1 MKKKLLCLFTCMAM
15 LLVACTGTR
24 ENTSNK
30 EEVKEEKEDITQ
42 YIDCVT
48 LGEYKGLELVK
59 EKGKVEKADIQAKI
73 NEILKQ
79 NAIEKKIKEG
89 KVKLGDTINI
99 DYVGKVDGV
108 PFDNGSA
115 KSQIITLGSSGYIP
129 GFDEGLVGK
138 EVGKEVTINVTFPT
152 DYRETSLQGK
162 AATFDVTI
170 NYIQGEEEMP
180 EWTDA
185 FVRTISEYDTTKEY
199 EQQIRVELEQQL
211 KKVEE
216 ENFNGTILS
225 KLVEISQ
232 FKELP
237 ESMVTSRSD
246 ALINYYKDFAEQNN
260 IEYADMIKGY
270 FNMDEEQFN
279 AKVKETSENSVKQ
292 TLAAFALADKE
303 NLIPEGDKRAEK
315 ELEIAKENNCE
326 TVEKFESAYGEGYAL
341 QLVVRNEVL
350 DFIKKNATITE
361 KKVTSEELAK
371 EVQENQ

>member
-292 TLAAFALADKE
+292 ILTAFALADKE

-326 TVEKFESAYGEGYAL
+326 TVEQFESAYGEGYAL

-361 KKVTSEELAK
+361 KKVTAEDLAK
-371 EVQENQ
+371 EAQENQ

>member
-138 EVGKEVTINVTFPT
+138 EVGKEVMINVTFPT

-315 ELEIAKENNCE
+315 ELEISKENNCE